1 MAFLNSLIASSSQP
15 RSASS
20 MPRELCS
27 SERTSLSCPLVSRP
41 MVPQITQ
48 KGGPGLPSAPAP
60 PPRVLPPSLVPLVV
74 VVTEILEAL
83 ARVDLRFHAV
93 VLRLAACKAA
103 GRCREQLADVAPEHA
118 GDPDGSDG
126 DQRNDDQI
134 LAHALSRLAVQQL
147 AEDATHWMAP

>member
-48 KGGPGLPSAPAP
+48 KGGPGLPCRPGHRRPVFSLA
-60 PPRVLPPSLVPLVV
+60 SLVAPVV
-74 VVTEILEAL
+74 VL
-83 ARVDLRFHAV
+83 AETLHVLVRLDLGFHALIV
-93 VLRLAACKAA
+93 PLAAGEAV
-103 GRCREQLADVAPEHA
+103 GRRRKQLADV
-118 GDPDGSDG
+118 
-126 DQRNDDQI
+126 
-134 LAHALSRLAVQQL
+134 
-147 AEDATHWMAP
+147 